1 MACAKTVRTRC
12 HVGHEVTS
20 KHSLTEDTWARVES
34 VSKTLECDETEEE
47 VTWISRLDNIQN
59 IDNNIYC

>member
-12 HVGHEVTS
+12 HVGHEVSS

-34 VSKTLECDETEEE
+34 VAKTLECDETEEE
-47 VTWISRLDNIQN
+47 VTKISTLDN
-59 IDNNIYC
+59 IDNNNIYC

>member
-12 HVGHEVTS
+12 HVGHEVSS

-34 VSKTLECDETEEE
+34 VAKTLECDETEEE
-47 VTWISRLDNIQN
+47 VTNISIYKVDKIDN
-59 IDNNIYC
+59 IDNDI